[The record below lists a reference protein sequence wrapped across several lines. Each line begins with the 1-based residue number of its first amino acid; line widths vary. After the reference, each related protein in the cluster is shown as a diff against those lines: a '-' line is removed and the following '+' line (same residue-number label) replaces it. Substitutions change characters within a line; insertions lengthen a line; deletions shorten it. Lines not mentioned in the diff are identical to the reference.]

1 MGMDRKTA
9 AKMNKYINL
18 CKYINHNWYEM
29 EEKTTAVEKIASMYS
44 KDALKA
50 MFKNSTYIELFFLY
64 DEYMQNARMH
74 ISKLGCGNSY
84 YYHILPVFTKHS
96 KTNEITSS
104 ISIGLRWVSL
114 DINTIK
120 EHELLT
126 GYNIDIFYQDKNH
139 PFQSFKVNRSQPYYA
154 YLIASETE
162 PIEIEG
168 MENEIYTI
176 KDSMLEKY
184 KYSLKISLDNLTI
197 DAIKQSMEDIEEE
210 ITYKEY
216 LDKILTVIVYLETMV
231 TTLYVSEKDNITLIA
246 PKE

>member
-1 MGMDRKTA
+1 MDRKTA
-9 AKMNKYINL
+9 VKMNKYVNL
-18 CKYINHNWYEM
+18 CKYINHNWYG
-29 EEKTTAVEKIASMYS
+29 EEETTAVEKIATMYS
-44 KDALKA
+44 KDALVN
-50 MFKNSTYIELFFLY
+50 MFKSSPYIELFFLY
-64 DEYMQNARMH
+64 DRYMQNARRY

-139 PFQSFKVNRSQPYYA
+139 MCQMFKVNKSLPYYA

-162 PIEIEG
+162 PMEIEG
-168 MENEIYTI
+168 IENEIYTI
-176 KDSMLEKY
+176 KDDMLEKY
-184 KYSLKISLDNLTI
+184 KYSLKISLDSMTI

-216 LDKILTVIVYLETMV
+216 LDKILTSIIYLETMV
-231 TTLYVSEKDNITLIA
+231 TTLYVSERNNITLIA
-246 PKE
+246 PKIK

>member
-1 MGMDRKTA
+1 MDRKTA

-18 CKYINHNWYEM
+18 CKYINHNWYG
-29 EEKTTAVEKIASMYS
+29 EEETTAVEKIATMYS
-44 KDALKA
+44 KDTLMS
-50 MFKNSTYIELFFLY
+50 MFKDSLYIELFFLY
-64 DEYMQNARMH
+64 DEYMQNARRH

-139 PFQSFKVNRSQPYYA
+139 MCQMFKVNKSMPYYT

-162 PIEIEG
+162 PMEIEG
-168 MENEIYTI
+168 IENEIYTI
-176 KDSMLEKY
+176 KDDMLEKY
-184 KYSLKISLDNLTI
+184 KYSLKISLDSMTI

-216 LDKILTVIVYLETMV
+216 LDKILTSIVYLETMV
-231 TTLYVSEKDNITLIA
+231 TTLYVSEKNNITLIA
-246 PKE
+246 PKIK